1 MKLIGLVGQKN
12 SGKTTV
18 AKYLVEK
25 DFTEVVFAEPVKRI
39 TEIVFGFPYD
49 LLLGDTAEKR
59 KIRDTLKDPVWGMTA
74 VEAMQFMGTELFRQ
88 GFDKDVWI
96 KIASRKIKEHDLVV
110 VSDVRF
116 ENEVE
121 FIRQSGGEIWV
132 LYENPEDIVP
142 KTPEQLAQL
151 TGTKAHASENS
162 FQASILEGDV
172 KIHNRRENEN
182 SEDFKRL
189 YKIIDEKLFT
199 ILNDHPSL

>member
-18 AKYLVEK
+18 ANYLLQK
-25 DFTEVVFAEPVKRI
+25 GFKEVVFAEPVKRI

-49 LLLGDTAEKR
+49 VLLGDTPEKR
-59 KIRDTLKDPVWGMTA
+59 KIRDTLKDPIWGKTA
-74 VEAMQFMGTELFRQ
+74 VEAMQFVGTEIFRE

-96 KIASRKIKEHDLVV
+96 KIASRKIQEHDLVV

-142 KTPEQLAQL
+142 KTPEQLAKL

-162 FQASILEGDV
+162 FQGAILEGDV
-172 KIHNRRENEN
+172 KIHNQRENEN
-182 SEDFKRL
+182 QNDFKRL
-189 YKIIDEKLFT
+189 YKIIDEKLFA

>member
-18 AKYLVEK
+18 ANYLLQK
-25 DFTEVVFAEPVKRI
+25 GFKEVVFAEPVKRI

-49 LLLGDTAEKR
+49 ILLGDTPEKR
-59 KIRDTLKDPVWGMTA
+59 KIRDTLKDPVWGKTA
-74 VEAMQFMGTELFRQ
+74 VEAMQFIGTEVFRE

-96 KIASRKIKEHDLVV
+96 KIASRKIQEHDLVV

-121 FIRQSGGEIWV
+121 FIRKMGGEIWV
-132 LYENPEDIVP
+132 LYEKPEDIVP
-142 KTPEQLAQL
+142 KTPEQLAML

-162 FQASILEGDV
+162 FQGSILEGDV
-172 KIHNRRENEN
+172 KIHNQRENEN
-182 SEDFKRL
+182 MQDFKRL

-199 ILNDHPSL
+199 VLNDHQSL